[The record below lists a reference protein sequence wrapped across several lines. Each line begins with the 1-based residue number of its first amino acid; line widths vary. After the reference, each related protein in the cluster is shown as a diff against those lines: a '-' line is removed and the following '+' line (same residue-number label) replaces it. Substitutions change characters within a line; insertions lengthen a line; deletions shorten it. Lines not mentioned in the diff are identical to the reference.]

1 MLRNF
6 IKRWQVLSKKKNMLK
21 LNLHLK
27 EGVNVKKK
35 TISILLIVIGI
46 ILMIGSI
53 GAAEC
58 DTISI
63 HQFLI
68 QSLMGLIIM
77 LGGAYIGI

>member
-1 MLRNF
+1 M
-6 IKRWQVLSKKKNMLK
+6 
-21 LNLHLK
+21 
-27 EGVNVKKK
+27 KKK